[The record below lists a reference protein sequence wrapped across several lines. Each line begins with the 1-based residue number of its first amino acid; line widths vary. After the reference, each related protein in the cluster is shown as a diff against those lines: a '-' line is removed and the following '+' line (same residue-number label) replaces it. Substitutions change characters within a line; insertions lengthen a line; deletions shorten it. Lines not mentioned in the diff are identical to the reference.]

1 MADTI
6 AQMTKGEFK
15 EMLETLLNPLIEQK
29 LLEILGVLVGLSFA
43 VIILGSLYDMRLR
56 KT

>member
-29 LLEILGVLVGLSFA
+29 LLEILGVLMGLSFA
-43 VIILGSLYDMRLR
+43 VIILGSL
-56 KT
+56 

>member
-29 LLEILGVLVGLSFA
+29 LLEIRVNGAFVCGNHPRFIIRYA
-43 VIILGSLYDMRLR
+43 VA
-56 KT
+56 